1 MPSLVHVEQAGGV
14 FTITLDSPANR
25 NALSSALRAELLAA
39 LETAAAS
46 PTARVVVLT
55 ATGTVF
61 CSGMDLRENATAA
74 TGSEGVRELPEI
86 LQRISGCPKPMIA
99 RVAGPARAGGIG
111 LLASCDV
118 VVAAD
123 TAHFA
128 FSEVRLGLIPAVISV
143 PVLRRICGPAGR
155 ELLLTGAVFDAY
167 RARDIGL
174 VNAVVEPDLVDA
186 KVAEYV
192 GQLLL
197 GGPGALAGTKAVLA
211 AEYDDSD
218 ARYRAL
224 LNVSARQFTG
234 AEGRE
239 GGRAF
244 LEKRP
249 PEWVAQRQDSQ
260 R

>member
-1 MPSLVHVEQAGGV
+1 MPSLVHVDQAGAV

-25 NALSSALRAELLAA
+25 NALSSALRAELRAA
-39 LETAAAS
+39 LEAAAAS

-74 TGSEGVRELPEI
+74 TGSEGVRELPGI
-86 LQRISGCPKPMIA
+86 LQRISRCPKPVIA

-111 LLASCDV
+111 LLAACDV

-143 PVLRRICGPAGR
+143 PVLRRVSGPAGR

-174 VNAVVEPDLVDA
+174 VNAVVGPDLVDA

-192 GQLLL
+192 DQLLL
-197 GGPGALAGTKAVLA
+197 GGPAALAGTKALLA

-218 ARYRAL
+218 ARYQAL
-224 LNVSARQFTG
+224 LDVSSKQFTG
-234 AEGRE
+234 DEGRE

-249 PEWVAQRQDSQ
+249 PEWVTS
-260 R
+260 